1 MFHMQS
7 EQGLTDFVVEKCGG
21 IKAIASLF
29 NISSSAVVQW
39 KHNGIPAN
47 RVRSLVVL
55 ADHQV
60 SPQQLRPD
68 VFGTP

>member
-1 MFHMQS
+1 MQ
-7 EQGLTDFVVEKCGG
+7 EEIGLTDFVVEKCGG

-29 NISSSAVVQW
+29 NISSSAVSQW
-39 KHNGIPAN
+39 KSNGIPAS

-68 VFGTP
+68 VFGHV